1 MNKAV
6 YTIEAAV
13 WVSMLLFI
21 FMMAIQGGLDLYSEI
36 VQEDISEEVQDF
48 WAVNSFYIKNG
59 IEGVFND

>member
-13 WVSMLLFI
+13 WVCMLLFI

-36 VQEDISEEVQDF
+36 VQEDISDEVQEF